1 MEVPLDCP
9 LSLAGCLEAGGRW
22 LAGWRLLL
30 REDEFPGLGDAQDV
44 LLSLVDDDQ
53 LAVPLHQISGA
64 DPSALRRREMR
75 RRRTM
80 LGWSLGWHG
89 RC

>member
-1 MEVPLDCP
+1 MDCP

-22 LAGWRLLL
+22 LAGLRLLL

-64 DPSALRRREMR
+64 DASTLRPREMR
-75 RRRTM
+75 LHRTM